1 VRAFVRPGSEARVV
15 SGAEVIAGDPF
26 SVDQLAGAM
35 ARGQTL
41 VHLLG
46 VPRPSPRKAQQFV
59 DIDLAS
65 MRAAAQA
72 AERAAI
78 AHIVYVSVAH
88 PAPIMKAYIDTRIR
102 SEALVKG
109 TGIPATILRPWYVL
123 GPGHWWPAALL
134 PFYWLYERWP
144 SKREAALRLGL
155 VRQHEMVTAL
165 MRAIED
171 GPSGA
176 GVIDVPAIRHARL
189 D

>member
-1 VRAFVRPGSEARVV
+1 VV
-15 SGAEVIAGDPF
+15 SGAEVTVGDPF
-26 SVDQLAGAM
+26 SVDQLVSAM
-35 ARGQTL
+35 SRGETL
-41 VHLLG
+41 VHLVG
-46 VPRPSPRKAQQFV
+46 TPRPSPRKAQQFV

-65 MRAAAQA
+65 MRVAAEAAA
-72 AERAAI
+72 RAGI

-88 PAPIMKAYIDTRIR
+88 PAPIMKTYIATRIQA
-102 SEALVKG
+102 EALVNG

-134 PFYWLYERWP
+134 PFYWLYERLP

-155 VRQHEMVTAL
+155 VTQHQMVTAL

-176 GVIDVPAIRHARL
+176 GVKDVPAIRHTRL
-189 D
+189 E